1 MGPRT
6 EHGNQ
11 NMMETLIN
19 RFESSEF
26 SEKEIPIGLSEMEHQ
41 TASQMYSITG
51 QKLEGEAFDL
61 VNNEMLLNKKW
72 RRSVPALLQQA

>member
-1 MGPRT
+1 
-6 EHGNQ
+6 
-11 NMMETLIN
+11 MMETLIN
-19 RFESSEF
+19 RFESSES
-26 SEKEIPIGLSEMEHQ
+26 SEKEIPIGLSEMEYQ

-61 VNNEMLLNKKW
+61 VNNEMLLNKKKW